1 FDLDA
6 DFKHAVQEYKNIFG
20 GDLYMGASRN
30 YSGEDGKLIYR
41 IHEMSVNLGLQMVA
55 TNDVHYHEPG
65 RRELQDVLTCI
76 REKCTIYN
84 AGFRLH
90 ANAERFLKPMEEMVR
105 LFRQYPDAITHTQE
119 IAEACTFSLGE
130 LKYHYPREITS
141 EGRTPQE
148 ELTYLAWE
156 GARRMYGENIP
167 EKIQKNIRYELEF
180 MQQMN
185 YAEYFLTVYD
195 IVRFARER
203 GILCQGRGSAAN
215 ST

>member
-1 FDLDA
+1 IPACRLDLLDGPTLLAYPTNKEAYARLSALLTRGNLRAEKGECYLYKSDAYEHAKGLKFVVVPPSALSDNFDLDA
-6 DFKHAVQEYKNIFG
+6 DFKHAVQEYKDMFG

-41 IHEMSVNLGLQMVA
+41 IHEMSVNLGLKMVA

-130 LKYHYPREITS
+130 LKYHYPREI
-141 EGRTPQE
+141 
-148 ELTYLAWE
+148 
-156 GARRMYGENIP
+156 
-167 EKIQKNIRYELEF
+167 
-180 MQQMN
+180 
-185 YAEYFLTVYD
+185 
-195 IVRFARER
+195 
-203 GILCQGRGSAAN
+203 
-215 ST
+215 